1 MNNLIRNA
9 IQTPDGTILEST
21 YRHDY
26 KSYTDANGKNYMV
39 DGGLDYVR
47 RSANGDEI
55 DLCIYDDAPH
65 AIQASILKWGTYG
78 INQDQPLKYVTI
90 AEMDTAHIEAVLE
103 LNVNPTLKACMV
115 EELQRRLPTGFD
127 DVTYEVKE

>member
-1 MNNLIRNA
+1 MNILIRNA

-21 YRHDY
+21 FRHDY
-26 KSYTDANGKNYMV
+26 KTYTDANGKEYMI

-55 DLCIYDDAPH
+55 DLCLYNDEPH
-65 AIQASILKWGTYG
+65 TAQRHIVKWGTYG
-78 INQDQPLKYVTI
+78 INGDQPLKYVSV

-115 EELQRRLPTGFD
+115 EELQRRLVD
-127 DVTYEVKE
+127 YVAYEVKE

>member
-1 MNNLIRNA
+1 MKSNTLIRNA

-26 KSYTDANGKNYMV
+26 KSYTDANGKEYMV

-55 DLCIYDDAPH
+55 DLRLYDDEPH
-65 AIQASILKWGTYG
+65 TAQRHIVKWGTYG
-78 INQDQPLKYVTI
+78 INGDQPLKFVSV
-90 AEMDTAHIEAVLE
+90 ANMDTAHLEAVLKNVSFIASVIKECMIKE
-103 LNVNPTLKACMV
+103 L
-115 EELQRRLPTGFD
+115 EQREMNG
-127 DVTYEVKE
+127 E